1 MTKQSLIQFRFILW
15 GEGPLF
21 LQKNTP
27 PPFHFLPMGL
37 VLSCLA
43 GGVSWALRSGAAR
56 GGKEGKLMDP
66 PYGWT
71 SKNYVICV
79 WWMYGKIGR
88 QLICDN
94 HTVPNPTN
102 SLCTAVKVSA
112 SGGLRTPD
120 PPIDPYLTSSLLQNP
135 GGATGFTDSVGVIM
149 V

>member
-21 LQKNTP
+21 YKKH

-56 GGKEGKLMDP
+56 GEKEGKLMDPMDP

-79 WWMYGKIGR
+79 
-88 QLICDN
+88 
-94 HTVPNPTN
+94 
-102 SLCTAVKVSA
+102 
-112 SGGLRTPD
+112 
-120 PPIDPYLTSSLLQNP
+120 
-135 GGATGFTDSVGVIM
+135 
-149 V
+149 